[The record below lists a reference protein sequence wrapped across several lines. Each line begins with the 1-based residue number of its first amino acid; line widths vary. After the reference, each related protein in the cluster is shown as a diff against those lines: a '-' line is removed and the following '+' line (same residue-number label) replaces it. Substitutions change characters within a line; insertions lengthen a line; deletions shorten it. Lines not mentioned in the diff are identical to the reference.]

1 MLPDFSDADISL
13 TAEEIER
20 KRALYLE
27 QGLNDE
33 YGTETWRRSLPVIA
47 EALAEHR
54 RRAPDR
60 PDWVAARAAG
70 FSDQDVAWLTD
81 MFIDSSLFCCSHP
94 IDARWIRRV
103 ALNGVWLGWLHAAPE
118 SLSMDMLRRVK
129 LITEYLERAFPDERE
144 TVVAISALV
153 WTGEAV
159 ALEVVLAE
167 MASGA
172 ERQANRVRA
181 ALSATFN
188 SDVASIVSSVS
199 RNSTEVSGQS
209 ERTAISARNVFDRTA
224 ELAIAASQSADAMNS
239 AAETAA
245 GLISAIDGMRN
256 VVDLTADVAAR
267 AATRVDAAVEMSEA
281 LSDHAKSIES
291 ILGLIRNIA
300 GQTNLLA
307 LNATIEAAR
316 AGDAGRG
323 FAVVAH
329 EVKSLASQT
338 ARATDDIAAK
348 IAAIQSATRS
358 TVDSSNSMRET
369 VGEVQQLAQSIR
381 SGIEVQSR
389 TVTSITASIDETA
402 TTAQGMSGLLTA
414 IRGDTETVSEEIDA
428 FVARFRAVDEQ
439 LVRLGAATDDFTG
452 KIAA

>member
-13 TAEEIER
+13 TAEEIDR
-20 KRALYLE
+20 KRALYQE
-27 QGLNDE
+27 HGLNDQ
-33 YGTETWRRSLPVIA
+33 YDTDAWRRSLPVII
-47 EALAEHR
+47 EALHEHR
-54 RRAPDR
+54 RRAPTR
-60 PDWVAARAAG
+60 PDWVAARVAG
-70 FSDQDVAWLTD
+70 LPVEDIASLID
-81 MFIDSSLFCCSHP
+81 MFTESSLFCCTKS
-94 IDARWIRRV
+94 IDVAWIRRI

-118 SLSMDMLRRVK
+118 NLSMDMVNRVK

-144 TVVAISALV
+144 TVVAVSAQI

-159 ALEVVLAE
+159 ALEIVLAE
-167 MASGA
+167 MASCA
-172 ERQANRVRA
+172 ERHANRTRA

-188 SDVASIVSSVS
+188 DDVASIVSSAS
-199 RNSTEVSGQS
+199 RNSTEISNQS

-224 ELAIAASQSADAMNS
+224 ELAMAASQSADAMNS
-239 AAETAA
+239 AADTAA
-245 GLISAIDGMRN
+245 GLIAAIDGMRN

-267 AATRVDAAVEMSEA
+267 AATRADAAVEMSEA
-281 LSDHAKSIES
+281 LSGHAKSIES

-329 EVKSLASQT
+329 EVKSLANQT

-348 IAAIQSATRS
+348 IAAIQAATRS
-358 TVDSSNSMRET
+358 TVESSNSMRDT
-369 VGEVQQLAQSIR
+369 VGEVQELAQSIR
-381 SGIEVQSR
+381 SGMEVQSR

-402 TTAQGMSGLLTA
+402 TTAQGMSGLLAA
-414 IRGDTETVSEEIDA
+414 IRGDTEAVSEEIDA

-439 LVRLGAATDDFTG
+439 LVRLGSATDDFTG